1 MADSIY
7 AFVQARMSSCRFPG
21 KVLASFRGQALITH
35 VLAAVARVLPP
46 GHIVV
51 ATSDDASDDL
61 LASHLREGGVN
72 VFRGPLENVFERFR
86 LCALEYPCEWIL
98 RVNADSPLLDAHV
111 LQAVIDRPERAD
123 CDLVTT
129 IFPRTF
135 PQGHNAELIRVSTFL
150 ALDRAR
156 LSSEE
161 KEHLTR
167 FYYRNPDLFRIV
179 NVESGNPRLAESS
192 LAVDTVDDLHRLE
205 QLTDE
210 EIHSFSYGGLSS
222 KKVG

>member
-7 AFVQARMSSCRFPG
+7 AFVQARMSSRRFPG
-21 KVLASFRGQALITH
+21 KVLATFRGQALITH

-46 GHIVV
+46 DHIVV
-51 ATSDDASDDL
+51 ATSDGASDDL
-61 LASHLREGGVN
+61 LVSHLREGGVK

-111 LQAVIDRPERAD
+111 LQAVIDHPERAA

-135 PQGHNAELIRVSTFL
+135 PKGHNAELIRVSTFL
-150 ALDRAR
+150 ALDQAR

-192 LAVDTVDDLHRLE
+192 LAVDTVDDLYRLE
-205 QLTDE
+205 HLTDA